1 LLLNELNYPYVNGRL
16 SPGEARGS
24 FTNGIGSAS
33 SLSPYV
39 TTDQSFI
46 PGWSART
53 ATTFADEIIP
63 YYPARFRVFVSGG
76 LRKPGQ
82 LTASSA
88 FALTTTPYNFTKSSA
103 AISSAATIT
112 AILNYSKIAV
122 SRVTSS
128 ITLLA
133 TLTKLQSSTVVLSS
147 ASTFSA
153 NSYQFTKASTAI
165 SSAFTLSANPDEI
178 SGGILLSLGSFGL
191 TSTGRVIRGARTTL
205 ATAITFTATAIDKNM
220 GLADLFT
227 AFTVSATSRVVYPIR
242 PEAMTMSAAFSLSP
256 TSNRFRDSQVPL
268 TSAWTF
274 ANGITRAIRSGVVSM
289 SAFDTV
295 LSAGKIIEFLREN
308 TIVVTNEQRLLRAAL
323 ESTVLLVQMANGV
336 NTITAETTD
345 VVVPQEQGVLLAQ
358 YNIPTN

>member
-1 LLLNELNYPYVNGRL
+1 
-16 SPGEARGS
+16 
-24 FTNGIGSAS
+24 
-33 SLSPYV
+33 
-39 TTDQSFI
+39 
-46 PGWSART
+46 
-53 ATTFADEIIP
+53 
-63 YYPARFRVFVSGG
+63 
-76 LRKPGQ
+76 
-82 LTASSA
+82 
-88 FALTTTPYNFTKSSA
+88 
-103 AISSAATIT
+103 
-112 AILNYSKIAV
+112 
-122 SRVTSS
+122 
-128 ITLLA
+128 
-133 TLTKLQSSTVVLSS
+133 
-147 ASTFSA
+147 
-153 NSYQFTKASTAI
+153 
-165 SSAFTLSANPDEI
+165 
-178 SGGILLSLGSFGL
+178 
-191 TSTGRVIRGARTTL
+191 L